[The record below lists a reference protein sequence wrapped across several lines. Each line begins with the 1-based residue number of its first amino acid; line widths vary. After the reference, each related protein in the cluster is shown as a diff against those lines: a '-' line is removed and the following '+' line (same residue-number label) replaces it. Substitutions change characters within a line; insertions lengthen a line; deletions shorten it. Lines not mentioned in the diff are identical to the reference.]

1 MLNLNI
7 HNNTLPNNGRLAC
20 TVCYIYQTG
29 MKLDI
34 SQIWAQKTRQQE
46 LNQKKHSEL
55 KKFKEMGNSNF
66 QVEDEVGQLSF

>member
-1 MLNLNI
+1 MLRIAISLMLNLNT
-7 HNNTLPNNGRLAC
+7 HNTLPNNGRLAC

-46 LNQKKHSEL
+46 LNPKKTFGAE
-55 KKFKEMGNSNF
+55 KVQG
-66 QVEDEVGQLSF
+66 DGQL